1 MTWVILV
8 VFMLLVMFS
17 VNFRV
22 MFHFET
28 GSEIQRR
35 VLGDYME

>member
-1 MTWVILV
+1 MILV
-8 VFMLLVMFS
+8 VFMLLVLFS

-35 VLGDYME
+35 VLGENLD